1 MNRIETEVKTVQPNL
16 AGENLASVHEA
27 VARKFVGE
35 ITCFKEVAGVVLL
48 GGAARGFAD
57 KHSDIDIVVFINKKG
72 FDEAPRGERTYEGYN
87 LDTIVLHYPYA
98 KREDWSMEQRWAYS
112 AGKILYDPNRKIE
125 KLLKEK
131 IKFTEGEK
139 REILVEDIFFLAWY
153 GINYKEGTWRG
164 YDFSRKPEFWVDR
177 GDIESA
183 HYILNKALD
192 MVLDTLYITNNQ
204 LIPDEKWKIHFVHSL
219 DWLPADFEAKFREA
233 MLIKSMKPEDF
244 ERRLKAIES
253 IYRETI
259 EKTEKETDLL
269 PGNIYQYLLD
279 HCIYYKVY

>member
-1 MNRIETEVKTVQPNL
+1 MNRTETEMKTVQPNL
-16 AGENLASVHEA
+16 TGENLASVHEA
-27 VARKFVGE
+27 AARKFVE
-35 ITCFKEVAGVVLL
+35 EVTCFKEITGVVLL

-57 KHSDIDIVVFINKKG
+57 KHSDIDVVVFINKKD
-72 FDEAPRGERTYEGYN
+72 FDRVPRGERTYGGYD
-87 LDTIVLHYPYA
+87 LDTIVLYYPYA

-112 AGKILYDPNRKIE
+112 AGKILYDPNKKIE

-131 IKFTEGEK
+131 MKFTEEEK
-139 REILVEDIFFLAWY
+139 REILVENIFFLAWY

-164 YDFSRKPEFWVDR
+164 YDFSRKPDFWVER

-192 MVLDTLYITNNQ
+192 MVLDILYITNDQ

-219 DWLPADFEAKFREA
+219 GWLPTDFEAKFKEA
-233 MLIKSMKPEDF
+233 MLIKDMTPEDF
-244 ERRLKAIES
+244 EGRLKAIES
-253 IYRETI
+253 IYKNTT
-259 EKTEKETDLL
+259 EKIEKETDLL

-279 HCIYYKVY
+279 HSVYYKVY